1 MLRSEVRHTCYR
13 MKNKAEVAEDKKY
26 IVKLVETII
35 PEGESWDTFS
45 LKWDI
50 LLDQLGDI
58 YPIVPESDYDYVHS
72 VCLEIALSKKHSIPL
87 NLDKRALN
95 VYTIVE
101 LNMMENMTWDE
112 YNKTWGVYID
122 YELKKIHT
130 KLFKT
135 KQNIV
140 TPEMIE
146 DSKKSDGAA
155 MIETGSIPIVDMKME
170 PFEPTPAEKAMIEA
184 ALGKKKKIK

>member
-1 MLRSEVRHTCYR
+1 